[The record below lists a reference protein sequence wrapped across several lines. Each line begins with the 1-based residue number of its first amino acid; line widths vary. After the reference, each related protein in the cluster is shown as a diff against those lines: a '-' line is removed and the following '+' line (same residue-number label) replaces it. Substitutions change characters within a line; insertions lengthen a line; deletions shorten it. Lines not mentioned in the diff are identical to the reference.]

1 MLVSAPAHFKGAF
14 MHFLRCFLILLCVFG
29 SCSVSSHAHNR
40 DLNFPTDEEIK
51 LVLTQADRAI
61 QEYKPLLDMEE
72 KMYGKKGEDAV
83 AKDREVVRG
92 IEMAIKGF
100 GKNPQAFNGPL
111 GFSFFEWL
119 DDADRN
125 ALLCASGA
133 ATEAT
138 VNMLAG
144 DKGKAEVEISLSQ
157 SCTAVATLFYTVS
170 ENAGALYTRFVQ
182 NEETIAQQG
191 AEVAKKCTEIL
202 KRNGAVPP
210 KK

>member
-1 MLVSAPAHFKGAF
+1 MLVSAQVHSEGVF
-14 MHFLRCFLILLCVFG
+14 MPLLHRCSIFLLVLGFCCAR
-29 SCSVSSHAHNR
+29 SQAQDR
-40 DLNFPTDEEIK
+40 DVNFPTDEEIK

-61 QEYKPLLDMEE
+61 QQYKPLLDMEAR
-72 KMYGKKGEDAV
+72 MYGKKGEAAV
-83 AKDREVVRG
+83 AKDREVVSG
-92 IEMAIKGF
+92 IEMAIKAF

-138 VNMLAG
+138 VNILAG
-144 DKGKAEVEISLSQ
+144 DKGKAETEISVSQ
-157 SCTAVATLFYTVS
+157 SCNAVATLFYTVS
-170 ENAGALYTRFVQ
+170 ENTGALYTRYVQ
-182 NEETIAQQG
+182 AEEKVAEQG
-191 AEVAKKCTEIL
+191 AEVAQKCMEVL
-202 KRNGAVPP
+202 KQSSPAP